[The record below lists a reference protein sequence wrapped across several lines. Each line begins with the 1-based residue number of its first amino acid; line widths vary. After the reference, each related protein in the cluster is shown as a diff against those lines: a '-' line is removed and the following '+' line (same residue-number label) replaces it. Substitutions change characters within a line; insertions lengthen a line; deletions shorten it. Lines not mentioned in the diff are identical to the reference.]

1 VINTI
6 LAIDQWSTY
15 DYISITIIILAVML
29 FSIAWGY
36 TIRKYQ
42 EEYFKKLIDK
52 RTKQMEEKNEIE

>member
-1 VINTI
+1 
-6 LAIDQWSTY
+6 
-15 DYISITIIILAVML
+15 ML